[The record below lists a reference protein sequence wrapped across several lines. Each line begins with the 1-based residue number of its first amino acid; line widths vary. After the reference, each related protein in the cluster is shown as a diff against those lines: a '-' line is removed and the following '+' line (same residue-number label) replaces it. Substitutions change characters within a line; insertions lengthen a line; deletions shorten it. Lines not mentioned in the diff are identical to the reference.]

1 MQRYTGR
8 LCARCGTGYYPWFV
22 DCLECPDG
30 FGWTP
35 KNALTVFYRY
45 GIIWLL
51 WVVINRFLC
60 EKLLMADSY
69 AAPGALTRIATR
81 GWGGT
86 CMKQV
91 AELRSDGGRAGR
103 VLGAL
108 ARRAPSRARWLILLV
123 AMVSREVNTRDVIVS
138 GERDDTA
145 LAWFL
150 RNATRHARS
159 AADRLSFT
167 RS

>member
-1 MQRYTGR
+1 LQRYTGR

-30 FGWTP
+30 FGWSP

-51 WVVINRFLC
+51 WVVVNRFLC

-69 AAPGALTRIATR
+69 AALRALTRISTR
-81 GWGGT
+81 GWGG
-86 CMKQV
+86 MIQV
-91 AELRSDGGRAGR
+91 AELRSNRGRAGR

-108 ARRAPSRARWLILLV
+108 ARSAPSRARWLIWLV
-123 AMVSREVNTRDVIVS
+123 AMLSREVNTRVTIAS

-150 RNATRHARS
+150 RNATRRARS
-159 AADRLSFT
+159 AADRLSF
-167 RS
+167 S